1 MADLG
6 VAFDWDDNAQVTDNQ
21 FELLPEGEYDYE
33 VVGFKRERF
42 GGSQKMNACPVAV
55 LQLRCTNA
63 EAQGTGFC
71 RLFLNSKVLWRITSF
86 FKSCGLIPAGTP
98 EGTSFPM
105 SLFEQVVG
113 CTGKVKV
120 TVTKSESN
128 GRTYENN
135 EFQFVVPK
143 DTATPAPATTY
154 APPQQPQQ
162 LYQPPQQPQQRSW
175 GGQGF

>member
-1 MADLG
+1 MAQDLG
-6 VAFDWDDNAQVTDNQ
+6 QALSWDGSAQVTDSQ

-33 VVGFKRERF
+33 VTGFKRERF
-42 GGSQKMNACPVAV
+42 DGSAKMAACPVAV
-55 LQLRCTNA
+55 LQLKCTNA
-63 EAQGTGFC
+63 SASGTGFC
-71 RLFLNSKVLWRITSF
+71 RLFLNSKVLWRITQF

-98 EGTSFPM
+98 EGTSFHM
-105 SLFEQVVG
+105 SLFEQVPG

-143 DTATPAPATTY
+143 PTAAATPAPTY
-154 APPQQPQQ
+154 APQQS
-162 LYQPPQQPQQRSW
+162 QQRSW

>member
-1 MADLG
+1 MAQDLG
-6 VAFDWDDNAQVTDNQ
+6 QAFSWDDNAQVQDSQ
-21 FELLPEGEYDYE
+21 FELLPNGEYDYE
-33 VVGFKRERF
+33 VTSFKRERF
-42 GGSQKMNACPVAV
+42 DGSAKMAACPVAV
-55 LQLRCTNA
+55 IQLRCTNA
-63 EAQGTGFC
+63 QASGTGFC
-71 RLFLNSKVLWRITSF
+71 RLFLNSKVIWKITAF
-86 FKSCGLIPAGTP
+86 FKSCGLLSPDTP

-113 CTGKVKV
+113 HTGKVKV

-143 DTATPAPATTY
+143 ASAAPSPATTY
-154 APPQQPQQ
+154 APPQQT
-162 LYQPPQQPQQRSW
+162 YQPPQTQQRSW